1 MADEMKK
8 DNLFRHMAHMVALE
22 ADVQQSLQPL
32 LTNAHPG
39 IAALAAQIQSS
50 TSGQGP
56 ALAAR
61 LADVAGDDIPNAEF
75 EDPLGH
81 LHRTVIETLIGY
93 SKMQVLARRYA
104 HGSPTP
110 EGATDDLGHQ
120 NSANHIKAFQD
131 IYQLLHDVMLWELDH
146 DGHSCQCPYP
156 CCSHGICLC
165 AVSSRAV
172 QRGAWGDGEAVKEAG
187 VFVHSPPPDSAA
199 GKAGLRH
206 GDVVVAADGQD
217 VDVFST
223 LQGVVRDH
231 ASGEAI
237 NLSVRRG
244 SDSPEEFS
252 VVRN

>member
-187 VFVHSPPPDSAA
+187 VFVHSPARPGCATATWSWRLTARTWMCFPPC
-199 GKAGLRH
+199 KAWSETMHR
-206 GDVVVAADGQD
+206 AKR
-217 VDVFST
+217 SISRS
-223 LQGVVRDH
+223 GVVQT
-231 ASGEAI
+231 
-237 NLSVRRG
+237 V
-244 SDSPEEFS
+244 P
-252 VVRN
+252 RNFQSCETRT